1 MPIFSRFNPIKN
13 NYLKKL
19 EYYTIYVILP
29 CFFTKSSMRIIIA
42 GAGEVGTHL
51 AKMLSNENHE
61 ILLIDTEEDR
71 LRPIDSS
78 LDVLT
83 YHGSATS
90 VSLLQSVLSKK
101 TDLFIAVTHAEST
114 NITSSILAKR
124 LGALKTIARIDNLE
138 YLEHSTEDFFKS
150 LGIDSL
156 IYPELIAAR
165 EVLGL
170 LHETGTTEFMEFS
183 GGTLAMYVQ
192 KLDEKAPIINKTLEE
207 IAITFKTDKYR
218 AVAIKR
224 NDKTIIPR
232 GHERFMLGDLVYVI
246 STHEGIDEMMKT
258 SGKENFEAKS
268 IMILGGSRIGKHVAL
283 YMQKTSEVKLIDSN
297 IERCEALAEILEQTL
312 IINGDCR
319 NVDLLEQEGLKQMD
333 AFVAVTGN
341 SETNILSCLL
351 AKKMGVKRTIAE
363 VENMEYINLAEN
375 TGIDTIINK
384 KISAA
389 SRIFRHTTNPNVTQ
403 VKYLTG
409 ADAEIL
415 EFNVPAN
422 SKITKGTLRSMDF
435 PDDAIV
441 GGGTH
446 DGVPFIAT
454 GDTIIK
460 ANDKVVVFTL
470 PSAYDKIS
478 KFFT

>member
-1 MPIFSRFNPIKN
+1 M
-13 NYLKKL
+13 
-19 EYYTIYVILP
+19 
-29 CFFTKSSMRIIIA
+29 
-42 GAGEVGTHL
+42 
-51 AKMLSNENHE
+51 
-61 ILLIDTEEDR
+61 
-71 LRPIDSS
+71 

-83 YHGSATS
+83 LEGSATS
-90 VSLLQSVLSKK
+90 VKILQDSLIKK
-101 TDLFIAVTHAEST
+101 TDLFIAVTHSEDT

-124 LGALKTIARIDNLE
+124 FGAIKTIARIDNIDF
-138 YLEHSTEDFFKS
+138 LEHSTLDFFKS

-170 LHETGTTEFMEFS
+170 LHETGATDFMEFS
-183 GGTLAMYVQ
+183 GGQLAMYVQ
-192 KLDEKAPIINKTLEE
+192 KLDEKAPIINKTLQE
-207 IAITFKTDKYR
+207 ISVNNKTDKYR

-224 NDKTIIPR
+224 AGTTVIPR
-232 GHERFMLGDLVYVI
+232 GNERFVVGDKVYVI
-246 STHEGIDEMMKT
+246 STHEGINEMMKS

-268 IMILGGSRIGKHVAL
+268 IMILGGSRIGKHIAL
-283 YMQKTSEVKLIDSN
+283 YMQKTCEVKLIDLSVSK
-297 IERCEALAEILEQTL
+297 CEDLAEILDNTL
-312 IINGDCR
+312 IINGDGR
-319 NVDLLEQEGLKQMD
+319 NVDLLEREGITKMD

-351 AKKMGVKRTIAE
+351 AKKMGVKKTIAE

-403 VKYLTG
+403 VKYMTG
-409 ADAEIL
+409 TDAEVI

-422 SKITKGTLRSMDF
+422 SRITKGTLRSIDF
-435 PDDAIV
+435 PKEAIV
-441 GGGTH
+441 GGGTR

-454 GDTIIK
+454 GDTIIN

-470 PSAYDKIS
+470 PSAFEKLS
-478 KFFT
+478 KYFT

>member
-1 MPIFSRFNPIKN
+1 
-13 NYLKKL
+13 
-19 EYYTIYVILP
+19 
-29 CFFTKSSMRIIIA
+29 MRIVIA

-51 AKMLSNENHE
+51 AKMLSNENHD
-61 ILLIDTEEDR
+61 IILIDTEENR
-71 LRPIDSS
+71 LKPLDSS

-83 YHGSATS
+83 FVGSATS
-90 VSLLQSVLSKK
+90 MNLLREIFQKK
-101 TDLFIAVTHAEST
+101 TDLFIAVTHWEDT

-124 LGALKTIARIDNLE
+124 LGAIKTIARIDNLD
-138 YLEHSTEDFFKS
+138 YLEHSILEFFKS

-165 EVLGL
+165 EVLSL
-170 LHETGTTEFMEFS
+170 LHETGASDFMEFC
-183 GGTLAMYVQ
+183 GGKLAMYVQ
-192 KLDEKAPIINKTLEE
+192 KLDENAPILNKTLEE
-207 IAITFKTDKYR
+207 IAIDRSADKYR

-224 NDKTIIPR
+224 NDMTIIPR
-232 GHERFMLGDLVYVI
+232 GQEKFHLGDMVFVI
-246 STHEGIDEMMKT
+246 STDEGIDEMMAS
-258 SGKENFEAKS
+258 SGKENFEAKR

-283 YMQKTSEVKLIDSN
+283 YMQKSCEVKLIDSDPA
-297 IERCEALAEILEQTL
+297 RCEALSEILDDTL

-319 NVDLLEQEGLKQMD
+319 NVEVLEQEGISDMD

-351 AKKMGVKRTIAE
+351 AKKLGVKRTIAE

-389 SRIFRHTTNPNVTQ
+389 SRIFRHTTNQNVTQ
-403 VKYLTG
+403 VKYMTG
-409 ADAEIL
+409 TDAEVI
-415 EFNVPAN
+415 EFNVPENAR
-422 SKITKGTLRSMDF
+422 ITKGTLRGIDF
-435 PDDAIV
+435 PKDAIV
-441 GGGTH
+441 GGGTR
-446 DGVPFIAT
+446 DGVPYIAT
-454 GDTIIK
+454 GDTTIK

-478 KFFT
+478 KFFI

>member
-1 MPIFSRFNPIKN
+1 
-13 NYLKKL
+13 
-19 EYYTIYVILP
+19 
-29 CFFTKSSMRIIIA
+29 MRIIIA

-61 ILLIDTEEDR
+61 IILIDPEEAR
-71 LRPIDSS
+71 LKPIDST
-78 LDVLT
+78 LDVMT
-83 YHGSATS
+83 HEGSATS
-90 VSLLQSVLSKK
+90 VKLLKDSLAKK
-101 TDLFIAVTHAEST
+101 TDLFIAVTHSEDT

-124 LGALKTIARIDNLE
+124 FGAIKTIARIDNID
-138 YLEHSTEDFFKS
+138 YLESSTLEFFKS
-150 LGIDSL
+150 IGIDSL

-170 LHETGTTEFMEFS
+170 LHETGATDFMEFS
-183 GGTLAMYVQ
+183 GGKLTMHVQ
-192 KLDEKAPIINKTLEE
+192 KLDEKAPIINKSLQE
-207 IAITFKTDKYR
+207 ISVSHRTDKYR

-224 NDKTIIPR
+224 DGKTIIPR
-232 GHERFMLGDLVYVI
+232 GNEQFHLGDLVYVI

-268 IMILGGSRIGKHVAL
+268 IMILGGSRIAKHIAL
-283 YMQKTSEVKLIDSN
+283 YMQKTCEVKLIDSDTKK
-297 IERCEALAEILEQTL
+297 CEALAEILDNTL
-312 IINGDCR
+312 IINGDGR
-319 NVDLLEQEGLKQMD
+319 NVDLLEQEGITKMD

-351 AKKMGVKRTIAE
+351 AKRMGVKKTIAE

-403 VKYLTG
+403 VKYMTG
-409 ADAEIL
+409 TDAEVL

-422 SKITKGTLRSMDF
+422 SKITKGTLRSIDF
-435 PDDAIV
+435 PKDAIV
-441 GGGTH
+441 GGGTR
-446 DGVPFIAT
+446 DGEPFIAT

-460 ANDKVVVFTL
+460 VNDKVVVFTL
-470 PSAYDKIS
+470 PSAYEKLS
-478 KFFT
+478 KYFT

>member
-1 MPIFSRFNPIKN
+1 
-13 NYLKKL
+13 
-19 EYYTIYVILP
+19 
-29 CFFTKSSMRIIIA
+29 MRIIIA

-61 ILLIDTEEDR
+61 IILIDPEEER
-71 LRPIDSS
+71 LKPIDSS

-83 YHGSATS
+83 HEGSATS
-90 VSLLQSVLSKK
+90 VKLLKETLQKK
-101 TDLFIAVTHAEST
+101 TDLFIAVTHSEDT

-124 LGALKTIARIDNLE
+124 FGALKTIARIDNID
-138 YLEHSTEDFFKS
+138 YLETSTLEFFKS
-150 LGIDSL
+150 IGIDSL

-170 LHETGTTEFMEFS
+170 LHETGASDFMEFS
-183 GGTLAMYVQ
+183 GGKLAMYVQ
-192 KLDEKAPIINKTLEE
+192 KLDEKAPIINKTLQE
-207 IAITFKTDKYR
+207 ISISRSTDKYR

-224 NDKTIIPR
+224 EGKTIIPR
-232 GHERFMLGDLVYVI
+232 GNEIFQLGDLVYVI

-283 YMQKTSEVKLIDSN
+283 YLQKSCEVKLIDSD
-297 IERCEALAEILEQTL
+297 IKKCEDLAEILDNTL
-312 IINGDCR
+312 IINGDGR
-319 NVDLLEQEGLKQMD
+319 NVDLLEQEGIKKID

-351 AKKMGVKRTIAE
+351 AKKMGVKKTIAE

-389 SRIFRHTTNPNVTQ
+389 SRIFRHTSNPNVTQ
-403 VKYLTG
+403 VKYMTG
-409 ADAEIL
+409 TEAEVL

-422 SKITKGTLRSMDF
+422 AKITKGTLRSFDF
-435 PDDAIV
+435 PQDAIV
-441 GGGTH
+441 GGGTR
-446 DGVPFIAT
+446 DGEPFIAT

-470 PSAYDKIS
+470 PSAYEQLS
-478 KFFT
+478 KYFT

>member
-1 MPIFSRFNPIKN
+1 
-13 NYLKKL
+13 
-19 EYYTIYVILP
+19 
-29 CFFTKSSMRIIIA
+29 MRIIIA

-61 ILLIDTEEDR
+61 IIIIDPEEDR
-71 LRPIDSS
+71 LKPIDST

-83 YHGSATS
+83 REGSSTS
-90 VSLLQSVLSKK
+90 VKILKDVLSKK
-101 TDLFIAVTHAEST
+101 TDLFIAVTHSEDT
-114 NITSSILAKR
+114 NITSAILAKR
-124 LGALKTIARIDNLE
+124 FGAVKTIARIDNLD
-138 YLEHSTEDFFKS
+138 YLEHSITEFFAS

-170 LHETGTTEFMEFS
+170 LHETGATEFMEFC
-183 GGTLAMYVQ
+183 GGQLAMCVQ
-192 KLDEKAPIINKTLEE
+192 RLEENAPIINKSLQE
-207 IAITFKTDKYR
+207 IAVSHRTEKYR

-224 NDKTIIPR
+224 AGKTIIPR
-232 GHERFMLGDLVYVI
+232 GNEQFSLGDLVYVV
-246 STHEGIDEMMKT
+246 STQDGIDEMMLS
-258 SGKENFEAKS
+258 SGKKNFEAKN

-283 YMQKTSEVKLIDSN
+283 YMQKTCEVKLIDSDP
-297 IERCEALAEILEQTL
+297 RKCEDLAEILDKTL
-312 IINGDCR
+312 IINGDGR
-319 NVDLLEQEGLKQMD
+319 NLEMLEQEGIAKID

-341 SETNILSCLL
+341 SETNILACLL
-351 AKKMGVKRTIAE
+351 AKKLGVKRTIAE

-389 SRIFRHTTNPNVTQ
+389 SRIFRHTSNPNVTQ
-403 VKYLTG
+403 VKYMAGTE
-409 ADAEIL
+409 AEII

-422 SKITKGTLRSMDF
+422 SKITKGTLRSLEF
-435 PDDAIV
+435 PRDAIV
-441 GGGTH
+441 GGGTR

-454 GDTIIK
+454 GDTILN

-470 PSAYDKIS
+470 PTGYEKLS

>member
-1 MPIFSRFNPIKN
+1 
-13 NYLKKL
+13 
-19 EYYTIYVILP
+19 
-29 CFFTKSSMRIIIA
+29 MRIIIA

-61 ILLIDTEEDR
+61 IILIDPEESR
-71 LRPIDSS
+71 LKPIDNS

-83 YHGSATS
+83 YEGSATS
-90 VSLLQSVLSKK
+90 VKLLQETLHKK
-101 TDLFIAVTHAEST
+101 TDLFIAVTHSEDT

-124 LGALKTIARIDNLE
+124 FGALKTIARIDNID
-138 YLEHSTEDFFKS
+138 YLETSTMEFFKS
-150 LGIDSL
+150 IGIDSL

-170 LHETGTTEFMEFS
+170 LHETGASDFMEFS
-183 GGTLAMYVQ
+183 GGKLAMYVQ
-192 KLDEKAPIINKTLEE
+192 KLDEKAPIINKTLRE
-207 IAITFKTDKYR
+207 ISVSHKTDKYR

-224 NDKTIIPR
+224 DGRTIIPR
-232 GHERFMLGDLVYVI
+232 GNEQFRLGDLVYVI
-246 STHEGIDEMMKT
+246 STHGGIDEMMKT
-258 SGKENFEAKS
+258 SGKENFQAKS
-268 IMILGGSRIGKHVAL
+268 IMVLGGSRIGKHVAL
-283 YMQKTSEVKLIDSN
+283 YLQKTCEVKLIDSD
-297 IERCEALAEILEQTL
+297 IKKCEDLAEILDNTL
-312 IINGDCR
+312 IINGDGR
-319 NVDLLEQEGLKQMD
+319 NVDLLEQEGIKKID

-351 AKKMGVKRTIAE
+351 AKKMGVKKTIAE

-389 SRIFRHTTNPNVTQ
+389 SRIFRHTSNPNVTQ
-403 VKYLTG
+403 VKYMTG
-409 ADAEIL
+409 TDAEVL

-422 SKITKGTLRSMDF
+422 SKITKGTLRSIDF
-435 PDDAIV
+435 PQDAIV
-441 GGGTH
+441 GGGTR
-446 DGVPFIAT
+446 DGEPFIAT

-470 PSAYDKIS
+470 PSAYEILS
-478 KFFT
+478 KYFT

>member
-1 MPIFSRFNPIKN
+1 
-13 NYLKKL
+13 
-19 EYYTIYVILP
+19 
-29 CFFTKSSMRIIIA
+29 MRIIIA

-61 ILLIDTEEDR
+61 IILIDNEENR
-71 LRPIDSS
+71 LKPIDSS

-83 YHGSATS
+83 YVGSATS
-90 VSLLQSVLSKK
+90 VNILQEILQKK
-101 TDLFIAVTHAEST
+101 TDLFIAVTHGEDT
-114 NITSSILAKR
+114 NITASILAKR
-124 LGALKTIARIDNLE
+124 LGALKTIARIDNLD
-138 YLEHSTEDFFKS
+138 YLEHSTLEFFKS

-165 EVLGL
+165 EVLSL
-170 LHETGTTEFMEFS
+170 LHETGTTEFMEFC
-183 GGTLAMYVQ
+183 GGKLAMYVQ
-192 KLDEKAPIINKTLEE
+192 KLDEKAPILNKSLEE
-207 IAITFKTDKYR
+207 ISISHSTDKYR

-224 NDKTIIPR
+224 AEKTVIPR
-232 GHERFMLGDLVYVI
+232 GKEQFQLGDLVYVI
-246 STHEGIDEMMKT
+246 STIEGIDEMMAT

-283 YMQKTSEVKLIDSN
+283 YMQKNCEVKIIDSDPLK
-297 IERCEALAEILEQTL
+297 CEALTDILEDTL

-319 NVDLLEQEGLKQMD
+319 NIELLEQEGISRMD

-351 AKKMGVKRTIAE
+351 AKKMGVKKTIAE

-375 TGIDTIINK
+375 IGIDTIINK
-384 KISAA
+384 KIAAA

-403 VKYLTG
+403 VKYMTG
-409 ADAEIL
+409 TEAEVI

-422 SKITKGTLRSMDF
+422 SKITRGTLRSLDF
-435 PDDAIV
+435 PRDAVV
-441 GGGTH
+441 GGGTR

-470 PSAYDKIS
+470 PSAYEKIS

>member
-1 MPIFSRFNPIKN
+1 
-13 NYLKKL
+13 
-19 EYYTIYVILP
+19 
-29 CFFTKSSMRIIIA
+29 MRIIIA

-61 ILLIDTEEDR
+61 IILIDTEEER
-71 LRPIDSS
+71 LKPVDSS

-83 YHGSATS
+83 YLGSATS
-90 VSLLQSVLSKK
+90 INILQEVLQKK
-101 TDLFIAVTHAEST
+101 TDLFIAVTHGEDT
-114 NITSSILAKR
+114 NITSSTLAKR
-124 LGALKTIARIDNLE
+124 LGAIKTIARIDNLD
-138 YLEHSTEDFFKS
+138 YLEHSTMEFFKS

-165 EVLGL
+165 EVLSL
-170 LHETGTTEFMEFS
+170 LHETGTTEFMEFC
-183 GGTLAMYVQ
+183 GGKLAMYVQ
-192 KLDEKAPIINKTLEE
+192 KLDENAPILNKSLQE
-207 IAITFKTDKYR
+207 ISMTRNTDKYR

-224 NDKTIIPR
+224 DEKTIIPR
-232 GHERFMLGDLVYVI
+232 GNEVFRLGDLVFVI
-246 STHEGIDEMMKT
+246 STNEGIDEMMET

-283 YMQKTSEVKLIDSN
+283 YMQKVCEVKLIDSDQA
-297 IERCEALAEILEQTL
+297 RCEALSEILEDTL

-319 NVDLLEQEGLKQMD
+319 NVDLLEQEGIAKMD

-351 AKKMGVKRTIAE
+351 AKKLGVKRTIAE

-403 VKYLTG
+403 VKYMTG
-409 ADAEIL
+409 TEAEVI
-415 EFNVPAN
+415 EFNVPEE
-422 SKITKGTLRSMDF
+422 SRITRGTLRSLDF
-435 PDDAIV
+435 PKDAIV
-441 GGGTH
+441 GGGTR

-460 ANDKVVVFTL
+460 PNDKVVVFTL
-470 PSAYDKIS
+470 PTAYERIS

>member
-1 MPIFSRFNPIKN
+1 
-13 NYLKKL
+13 
-19 EYYTIYVILP
+19 
-29 CFFTKSSMRIIIA
+29 MRIIIA

-61 ILLIDTEEDR
+61 IILIDTEEER
-71 LRPIDSS
+71 LKSVDSTM
-78 LDVLT
+78 DVLT
-83 YHGSATS
+83 YVGSATS
-90 VSLLQSVLSKK
+90 INILQEVLHKK
-101 TDLFIAVTHAEST
+101 TDLFIAVTHWEDT

-124 LGALKTIARIDNLE
+124 LGALKTIARIDNLD
-138 YLEHSTEDFFKS
+138 YLEHSTLEFFKS

-165 EVLGL
+165 EVLSL
-170 LHETGTTEFMEFS
+170 LHETGTTEFMEFC
-183 GGTLAMYVQ
+183 GGKLAMYVQ
-192 KLDEKAPIINKTLEE
+192 KLDEKAPIIDKTLQE
-207 IAITFKTDKYR
+207 ISISRSTDKYR

-224 NDKTIIPR
+224 DEKTIIPR
-232 GHERFMLGDLVYVI
+232 GNEYFRVGDLVFVI
-246 STHEGIDEMMKT
+246 STSEGIDDMMVT
-258 SGKENFEAKS
+258 SGKENFEAKN

-283 YMQKTSEVKLIDSN
+283 YMQKTSQVKLIDSDPA
-297 IERCEALAEILEQTL
+297 RCEALSDILEDTL

-319 NVDLLEQEGLKQMD
+319 DADLLEQEGIGQMD

-341 SETNILSCLL
+341 SETNVLSCLL
-351 AKKMGVKRTIAE
+351 AKKLGVRKTIAE

-375 TGIDTIINK
+375 IGIDTIINK

-403 VKYLTG
+403 VKYMTG
-409 ADAEIL
+409 TEAEVI
-415 EFNVPAN
+415 EFNVPENA
-422 SKITKGTLRSMDF
+422 KITKGTLRSIDF
-435 PDDAIV
+435 PKNSIV
-441 GGGTH
+441 GGGTR

-460 ANDKVVVFTL
+460 PNDKVVVFTL
-470 PSAYDKIS
+470 PSAYDKLS

>member
-1 MPIFSRFNPIKN
+1 
-13 NYLKKL
+13 
-19 EYYTIYVILP
+19 
-29 CFFTKSSMRIIIA
+29 MRIIIA

-61 ILLIDTEEDR
+61 IIIIDPEENR
-71 LRPIDSS
+71 LKPIDST

-83 YHGSATS
+83 REGSSTS
-90 VSLLQSVLSKK
+90 VKILKDVLSKK
-101 TDLFIAVTHAEST
+101 TDLFIAVTHSEDT
-114 NITSSILAKR
+114 NITSAILAKR
-124 LGALKTIARIDNLE
+124 FGAMKTIARIDNLD
-138 YLEHSTEDFFKS
+138 YLEHSTTDFFKS

-170 LHETGTTEFMEFS
+170 LHETGATEFMEFCD
-183 GGTLAMYVQ
+183 GKLAMCVQ
-192 KLDEKAPIINKTLEE
+192 RLEENAPIINKSLQE
-207 IAITFKTDKYR
+207 IAVDHKTDKYR

-224 NDKTIIPR
+224 TGKTIIPR
-232 GHERFMLGDLVYVI
+232 GNEQFHLGDLVYVV
-246 STHEGIDEMMKT
+246 STQDGIDEMMQS
-258 SGKENFEAKS
+258 SGKKNFEAKS

-283 YMQKTSEVKLIDSN
+283 YMQKTCEVKLIDFHTKK
-297 IERCEALAEILEQTL
+297 CEDLAEILDNTL
-312 IINGDCR
+312 IINGDGR
-319 NVDLLEQEGLKQMD
+319 NLDLLEQEGIAKID

-351 AKKMGVKRTIAE
+351 AKRMGVKRTIAE

-389 SRIFRHTTNPNVTQ
+389 SRIFRHTSNPNVTH
-403 VKYLTG
+403 VKYMAGTE
-409 ADAEIL
+409 AEIL

-422 SKITKGTLRSMDF
+422 SKITKGTLRSLDF
-435 PDDAIV
+435 PKDAIV
-441 GGGTH
+441 GGGTR

-454 GDTIIK
+454 GDTIIN

-470 PSAYDKIS
+470 PSGYETLS
-478 KFFT
+478 KFFI

>member
-1 MPIFSRFNPIKN
+1 M
-13 NYLKKL
+13 
-19 EYYTIYVILP
+19 YYFAE
-29 CFFTKSSMRIIIA
+29 FFYKISMRIIIA
-42 GAGEVGTHL
+42 GAGEVGSHL

-61 ILLIDTEEDR
+61 ILIIDPEEDR
-71 LRPIDSS
+71 LRPIDST

-90 VSLLQSVLSKK
+90 INLLQTVLKKK
-101 TDLFIAVTHAEST
+101 TDLFIAVTHAEDT
-114 NITSSILAKR
+114 NITSSILAKK
-124 LGALKTIARIDNLE
+124 LGAVKTIARIDNLE
-138 YLEHSTEDFFKS
+138 YMEHATEEYFKT

-192 KLDEKAPIINKTLEE
+192 KLDENAPILNKTLEE
-207 IAITFKTDKYR
+207 TAITFKTDKYR

-224 NDKTIIPR
+224 NDKTLIPK
-232 GHERFMLGDLVYVI
+232 GKEKFLLGDLVYVI
-246 STHEGIDEMMKT
+246 STREGIDEMMKT

-297 IERCEALAEILEQTL
+297 LERCEALAEILEHTL

-319 NVDLLEQEGLKQMD
+319 NVDLLTQEGLTQMD

-351 AKKMGVKRTIAE
+351 AKKMGVKKTIAE

-409 ADAEIL
+409 AEAEIL

-435 PDDAIV
+435 PDDAII
-441 GGGTH
+441 GGGTRE
-446 DGVPFIAT
+446 GIPFIAT

-460 ANDKVVVFTL
+460 AGDKVVVFTL
-470 PSAYDKIS
+470 PTAYEKIS
-478 KFFT
+478 KFFN

>member
-1 MPIFSRFNPIKN
+1 
-13 NYLKKL
+13 
-19 EYYTIYVILP
+19 
-29 CFFTKSSMRIIIA
+29 MRIIIA

-61 ILLIDTEEDR
+61 ILLIDSEEDR
-71 LRPIDSS
+71 LKPIDSS

-90 VSLLQSVLSKK
+90 VHLLQNALKKK
-101 TDLFIAVTHAEST
+101 TDLFIAVTHSENT
-114 NITSSILAKR
+114 NITSAILAKR

-138 YLEHSTEDFFKS
+138 YLEHSNEEFFMS

-183 GGTLAMYVQ
+183 GGKLAMYVQ
-192 KLDEKAPIINKTLEE
+192 KLDEKAPIINLTLED
-207 IAITFKTDKYR
+207 IAIKFKTDKYR

-224 NDKTIIPR
+224 NNTTIIPR
-232 GHERFMLGDLVYVI
+232 GEERFQLGDLVFVI
-246 STHEGIDEMMKT
+246 STHGGIDEMMKT

-268 IMILGGSRIGKHVAL
+268 IMIVGGSRIGKHVGL
-283 YMQKTSEVKLIDSN
+283 YMQKTCEVKLIDSDIN
-297 IERCEALAEILEQTL
+297 RCESLAEILDNTL

-319 NVDLLEQEGLKQMD
+319 DIDLLTREGITKMD
-333 AFVAVTGN
+333 CFISVTGN

-351 AKKMGVKRTIAE
+351 AKKMGVKKTIAE

-375 TGIDTIINK
+375 IGIDTIINK

-409 ADAEIL
+409 ADAEVI
-415 EFNVPAN
+415 EFNVPVNA
-422 SKITKGTLRSMDF
+422 KITKGTLRSMDF

-441 GGGTH
+441 GGGTRE
-446 DGVPFIAT
+446 GVPFIAT

-460 ANDKVVVFTL
+460 AEK
-470 PSAYDKIS
+470 
-478 KFFT
+478 

>member
-1 MPIFSRFNPIKN
+1 
-13 NYLKKL
+13 
-19 EYYTIYVILP
+19 
-29 CFFTKSSMRIIIA
+29 MRIVIA

-61 ILLIDTEEDR
+61 IILIDPEEGR
-71 LRPIDSS
+71 LKPIDSS

-83 YHGSATS
+83 LEGSATS
-90 VSLLQSVLSKK
+90 VKMLKDVLQKK
-101 TDLFIAVTHAEST
+101 TDLFIAVTHSEDT
-114 NITSSILAKR
+114 NITASLLAKR
-124 LGALKTIARIDNLE
+124 FGAIKTIARIDNLD
-138 YLEHSTEDFFKS
+138 YLESSTLEFFKS
-150 LGIDSL
+150 IGINSL

-170 LHETGTTEFMEFS
+170 LHETGSTEFMEFS
-183 GGTLAMYVQ
+183 GGKLSMYVQ
-192 KLDEKAPIINKTLEE
+192 KLDENAPIINRSLQE
-207 IAITFKTDKYR
+207 IAISNQTEKYR

-224 NDKTIIPR
+224 NAITIIPR
-232 GHERFMLGDLVYVI
+232 GSEQFQVGDVVFVI

-258 SGKENFEAKS
+258 SGKENFEAKN

-283 YMQKTSEVKLIDSN
+283 YLQNTCEVKLIDSS
-297 IERCEALAEILEQTL
+297 IERCQDLADILDNTL
-312 IINGDCR
+312 IINGDGR
-319 NVDLLEQEGLKQMD
+319 NYDLLEQEGITKMD

-351 AKKMGVKRTIAE
+351 AKRMGVKKTIAE
-363 VENMEYINLAEN
+363 VENMEFINLAEN

-384 KISAA
+384 KIAAA

-403 VKYLTG
+403 VKYMTG
-409 ADAEIL
+409 TDAEVI

-422 SKITKGTLRSMDF
+422 SKITKGTLRSIDF
-435 PDDAIV
+435 PKDAIV
-441 GGGTH
+441 GGGTR
-446 DGVPFIAT
+446 DGEPFIAT

-470 PSAYDKIS
+470 PSAYERLS
-478 KFFT
+478 KYFT

>member
-1 MPIFSRFNPIKN
+1 
-13 NYLKKL
+13 
-19 EYYTIYVILP
+19 
-29 CFFTKSSMRIIIA
+29 MRIIIA

-61 ILLIDTEEDR
+61 IILIDPEESR
-71 LRPIDSS
+71 LKPIDSS

-83 YHGSATS
+83 HEGSATS
-90 VSLLQSVLSKK
+90 VKLLKETLSKK
-101 TDLFIAVTHAEST
+101 TDLFIAVTHSEDT

-124 LGALKTIARIDNLE
+124 FGALKTIARIDNID
-138 YLEHSTEDFFKS
+138 YLETSTLEFFKS
-150 LGIDSL
+150 IGIDSL

-170 LHETGTTEFMEFS
+170 LHETGASDFMEFS
-183 GGTLAMYVQ
+183 GGKLAMYVQ
-192 KLDEKAPIINKTLEE
+192 KLDEKAPIINKTLQQ
-207 IAITFKTDKYR
+207 ISVSHKTDKYR

-224 NDKTIIPR
+224 DGRTIIPR
-232 GHERFMLGDLVYVI
+232 GSEQFQLGDLVYVI
-246 STHEGIDEMMKT
+246 STHGGIDEMMKT
-258 SGKENFEAKS
+258 SGKENFQAKS
-268 IMILGGSRIGKHVAL
+268 IMVLGGSRIGKHVAL
-283 YMQKTSEVKLIDSN
+283 YLQKTCEVKLIDSD
-297 IERCEALAEILEQTL
+297 IKKCEDLAEILDNTL
-312 IINGDCR
+312 IINGDGR
-319 NVDLLEQEGLKQMD
+319 NVDLLEQEGIKKID

-351 AKKMGVKRTIAE
+351 AKKMGVKKTIAE

-389 SRIFRHTTNPNVTQ
+389 SRIFRHTSNPNVTQ
-403 VKYLTG
+403 VKYMTG
-409 ADAEIL
+409 TDAEVL

-422 SKITKGTLRSMDF
+422 SKITKGTLRSIDF
-435 PDDAIV
+435 PQDAIV
-441 GGGTH
+441 GGGTR
-446 DGVPFIAT
+446 DGEPFIAT

-470 PSAYDKIS
+470 PAAYEILS
-478 KFFT
+478 KYFT

>member
-1 MPIFSRFNPIKN
+1 
-13 NYLKKL
+13 
-19 EYYTIYVILP
+19 
-29 CFFTKSSMRIIIA
+29 MRIIIA
-42 GAGEVGTHL
+42 GAGEVGSHL

-61 ILLIDTEEDR
+61 IIIIDPEEAR
-71 LRPIDSS
+71 LKPIEST

-90 VSLLQSVLSKK
+90 TKILQDILQKK
-101 TDLFIAVTHAEST
+101 TDLFIAVTHSEDT

-124 LGALKTIARIDNLE
+124 FGAIKTIARIDNID
-138 YLEHSTEDFFKS
+138 YLEHTTLEYFKA

-170 LHETGTTEFMEFS
+170 MQETGTTEYMEFS
-183 GGTLAMYVQ
+183 GGKLSMFVQ
-192 KLDEKAPIINKTLEE
+192 KLEENAPILNKSLEE
-207 IAITFKTDKYR
+207 ISVTHKTDKYR

-224 NDKTIIPR
+224 NEKTIIPR
-232 GHERFMLGDLVYVI
+232 GDEQFQVGDLVFVI
-246 STHEGIDEMMKT
+246 STIEGIDEMMKT
-258 SGKENFEAKS
+258 SGKESFEAKS

-283 YMQKTSEVKLIDSN
+283 YMQKKCEVKLIDSSA
-297 IERCEALAEILEQTL
+297 ERCESLAGILDNTL

-319 NVDLLEQEGLKQMD
+319 DIDLLEQEGISKMD
-333 AFVAVTGN
+333 AFIAVTGN

-351 AKKMGVKRTIAE
+351 AKKMGVKKTIAE
-363 VENMEYINLAEN
+363 VENMEYIQLAEN
-375 TGIDTIINK
+375 SGIDTIINK

-389 SRIFRHTTNPNVTQ
+389 SRIFRHTTSMNVTQ
-403 VKYLTG
+403 VKYMAGTE
-409 ADAEIL
+409 AEVL

-422 SKITKGTLRSMDF
+422 AKITKGTLRGIDF
-435 PDDAIV
+435 PKDAIV
-441 GGGTH
+441 GGGTR

-470 PSAYDKIS
+470 PSAYDKLI

>member
-1 MPIFSRFNPIKN
+1 
-13 NYLKKL
+13 
-19 EYYTIYVILP
+19 
-29 CFFTKSSMRIIIA
+29 MRIIIA

-61 ILLIDTEEDR
+61 IILIDSEGTR
-71 LRPIDSS
+71 LKPIDSS
-78 LDVLT
+78 LEVLT
-83 YHGSATS
+83 YEGSATS
-90 VSLLQSVLSKK
+90 IKILQDALRKK
-101 TDLFIAVTHAEST
+101 TDLFIAVTSSEDT
-114 NITSSILAKR
+114 NITSSILAKKF
-124 LGALKTIARIDNLE
+124 GALKTIARIDNLD
-138 YLEHSTEDFFKS
+138 YLEPPVLEFFKS
-150 LGIDSL
+150 IGIDSL

-170 LHETGTTEFMEFS
+170 LHETGSSEFMEFS
-183 GGTLAMYVQ
+183 GGKLAMYVQ
-192 KLDEKAPIINKTLEE
+192 KLDEKAPIINKSLQE
-207 IAITFKTDKYR
+207 ISVSNRNDKYR

-224 NDKTIIPR
+224 NAVTIIPR
-232 GHERFMLGDLVYVI
+232 GNEHFQLGDMVFVI
-246 STHEGIDEMMKT
+246 STHAGIDEMMKT

-283 YMQKTSEVKLIDSN
+283 YLQKTCEVKLIDSN
-297 IERCEALAEILEQTL
+297 IEKCKDLADILDNTL
-312 IINGDCR
+312 IINGDGR
-319 NVDLLEQEGLKQMD
+319 NVDLLEQEAITQMD

-341 SETNILSCLL
+341 SETNILTCLL
-351 AKKMGVKRTIAE
+351 AKRMGVKKTIAE
-363 VENMEYINLAEN
+363 VENMEFINLAEN

-403 VKYLTG
+403 VKYMTG
-409 ADAEIL
+409 TDAEVI

-435 PDDAIV
+435 PKDAIV
-441 GGGTH
+441 GGGTR
-446 DGVPFIAT
+446 DGEPFIAT

-470 PSAYDKIS
+470 PSAYETLS
-478 KFFT
+478 KYFT